1 MPIVIKTIEDAL
13 KRLKSLNEGTNERII
28 IGIVGKPGAGKST
41 LTSFLLENLV
51 AEKAVLVPM
60 DITDCP

>member
-41 LTSFLLENLV
+41 LTSFLLENL
-51 AEKAVLVPM
+51 
-60 DITDCP
+60 

>member
-28 IGIVGKPGAGKST
+28 IGIVGKQEAGKST
-41 LTSFLLENLV
+41 LTSFLLENL
-51 AEKAVLVPM
+51 
-60 DITDCP
+60 